1 MKEDPWN
8 EKEVAIRGLEGSGV
22 GKAVFWC
29 KHLSRVG
36 GLEMGETHGFEECR
50 GLLWAGC

>member
-8 EKEVAIRGLEGSGV
+8 EKELAIYDLEGSGV

-29 KHLSRVG
+29 RHLSRVG
-36 GLEMGETHGFEECR
+36 GLEMGESHGFEEHR
-50 GLLWAGC
+50 GLLLAGC